1 MHNVH
6 VDVVA
11 AIRAG
16 DRQAA
21 GLLDI
26 ITEIAGTRPIVVH
39 SSTETELALRGRGL
53 DLLVFDPDVVD
64 PAVVTAVDHALT
76 APIVGWLPRRSPTR
90 VADLLDAGCD
100 DVLDPSMASIEVA
113 ARLRRVV
120 SRRVPHVPSR
130 PVTLG
135 CLYVDARLREA
146 TWDGESLA
154 LTPREVEVLQVLV
167 AAAGQPVSR
176 EVIYRQV
183 WRWTMPRGDRTVDV
197 NVKRLRH
204 KLAAIPVE
212 VVTAPGVGYRI
223 SVHEPDAAVTG
234 L

>member
-21 GLLDI
+21 GLLGT
-26 ITEIAGTRPIVVH
+26 ITEIAGTPPIVVH
-39 SSTETELALRGRGL
+39 SSAETELALRGRGL
-53 DLLVFDPDVVD
+53 DLLVFDPGVVD
-64 PAVVTAVDHALT
+64 PAVVTTDHAST
-76 APIVGWLPRRSPTR
+76 APIVGWLPRRSPAH
-90 VADLLDAGCD
+90 VADLLDAGVD

-120 SRRVPHVPSR
+120 SRRAPHVPSR

-135 CLYVDARLREA
+135 CLYVDVRLREA

-154 LTPREVEVLQVLV
+154 LTPREVEVLQVLA

-197 NVKRLRH
+197 NVKRLRQ

-212 VVTAPGVGYRI
+212 VVTTPGVGYRI
-223 SVHEPDAAVTG
+223 SVHDPDPAVTG